1 MFWLGFI
8 LEIKMNKAPAM
19 FATPVLSLEESKK
32 IIELAKKPLTAV
44 RKKQL
49 QEQAKLA
56 RQAFKK

>member
-1 MFWLGFI
+1 
-8 LEIKMNKAPAM
+8 MNKAPAM
-19 FATPVLSLEESKK
+19 FATPVLSLEDSKK
-32 IIELAKKPLTAV
+32 IIELASKPLTAI